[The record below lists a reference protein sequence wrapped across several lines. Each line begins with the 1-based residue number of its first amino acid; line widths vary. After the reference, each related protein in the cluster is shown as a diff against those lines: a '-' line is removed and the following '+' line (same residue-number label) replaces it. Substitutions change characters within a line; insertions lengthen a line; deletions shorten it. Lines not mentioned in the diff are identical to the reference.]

1 MGKILYFSI
10 LTLSIAAWASA
21 FGQQIDPLT
30 AVCRVAPNVSNTVS
44 GIIPDGAIWK
54 QEIIR
59 QKTAPTGFGAAVGW
73 INAATVSP
81 CVRKNTA
88 AKIEIRSIRL
98 IKREKGT
105 GSETIA
111 KEVTFEGT
119 GAAAF
124 ERAIFPRVPS
134 WFGATEGSQYRTID
148 SVQDGI
154 FAIDL
159 AQASRR
165 VYHGWTAPRSL
176 IEPNAVYILEVTA
189 KITGEARLQLGM
201 DYWRDP
207 DAPYNGY
214 DDHCSGTN
222 NCEAWISD
230 WYSDTGGEFMTFR
243 APRSL

>member
-1 MGKILYFSI
+1 VGKILYFSI

-30 AVCRVAPNVSNTVS
+30 AVCNVAPNVSNTAS
-44 GIIPDGAIWK
+44 GVIPNGALWK
-54 QEIIR
+54 QETIR
-59 QKTAPTGFGAAVGW
+59 QKTAPEGFGAAVGW

-81 CVRKNTA
+81 CVTKQTA

-98 IKREKGT
+98 IQRENGT
-105 GSETIA
+105 GTETVV
-111 KEVTFEGT
+111 KEVTFDGKD
-119 GAAAF
+119 ASAF
-124 ERAIFPRVPS
+124 ERALFPRVPS
-134 WFGATEGSQYRTID
+134 WFGATEGSRYRNID
-148 SVQDGI
+148 RMQNGV

-159 AQASRR
+159 AKASRR
-165 VYHGWTAPRSL
+165 VYHGWTAPRAPAL
-176 IEPNAVYILEVTA
+176 PDAAYFLEVTA

-214 DDHCSGTN
+214 DDHCNGTN

-230 WYSDTGGEFMTFR
+230 WYGDTGGEFRTFR